1 MGDTVPLFFMKK
13 KVKKMLDWFYQE
25 TDRGE
30 ENITECKN
38 LYDLVE
44 RLQYRLEDMENEHM
58 QLTREISNLQG
69 RLDILEPELSNED

>member
-1 MGDTVPLFFMKK
+1 MGDIPPPFFMKK
-13 KVKKMLDWFYQE
+13 KVKKMLDWFYQD

-30 ENITECKN
+30 QNISECKS

-58 QLTREISNLQG
+58 QLTREIARLQG
-69 RLDILEPELSNED
+69 RIDTLESQLSNED

>member
-1 MGDTVPLFFMKK
+1 MGDTAPPFFMKK
-13 KVKKMLDWFYQE
+13 KVKKMLDWFYQD

-30 ENITECKN
+30 QNISECKS

-58 QLTREISNLQG
+58 QLTREIARLQG
-69 RLDILEPELSNED
+69 RLDTLESQLPNED

>member
-1 MGDTVPLFFMKK
+1 MKK
-13 KVKKMLDWFYQE
+13 KVQKMLEWFYQE

-30 ENITECKN
+30 QNISECKN

-58 QLTREISNLQG
+58 QLTREIARLQG
-69 RLDILEPELSNED
+69 RLDTLESRLHNED